1 MEVKERRPRGK
12 NQRQKDTKLVS
23 SWFYW
28 FLANYRP
35 QSILKEISPG
45 RSLEGMPALWETQV
59 QSLGRK
65 DPWKREWQPTSVFFP
80 GEFYGLKSLVGYSPW
95 GHKESNMTEQLTH
108 IYISSV
114 QSLSRVRL
122 FSTPWTAARQA
133 SLSITNSRRS
143 PKLVSIE
150 SVMPSSHLILCR
162 PLLLLPPIPPSISL
176 FQ

>member
-1 MEVKERRPRGK
+1 MVK
-12 NQRQKDTKLVS
+12 NL
-23 SWFYW
+23 
-28 FLANYRP
+28 
-35 QSILKEISPG
+35 
-45 RSLEGMPALWETQV
+45 PALRETQV

-114 QSLSRVRL
+114 QSLSRVLL
-122 FSTPWTAARQA
+122 FATPWTAARQA

-150 SVMPSSHLILCR
+150 SVMPSSHLTLS
-162 PLLLLPPIPPSISL
+162 LPSPPTFSL
-176 FQ
+176 SQHQGLFEGVSSSHQVAKVLEFKLQCQSFQ